1 MEVTF
6 SWQPCCTGSIHRDG
20 HSSPEGWAKPWQEEH
35 KHVLVPVPVVP
46 PASTDIMACTA
57 VLTPVSLWEY
67 FCCAFLLS
75 PTASHQVM
83 PKKHGKCVCM
93 PSHVT
98 IISLRNSGSPK
109 SFNHS
114 PRQHKVHYHAL
125 SDFFRD
131 YFFPFGWWCNWS
143 YFPTAILAAT
153 DLEAWCAFEES

>member
-1 MEVTF
+1 
-6 SWQPCCTGSIHRDG
+6 
-20 HSSPEGWAKPWQEEH
+20 
-35 KHVLVPVPVVP
+35 
-46 PASTDIMACTA
+46 MACTA

-114 PRQHKVHYHAL
+114 PRQHKVHYHTL

-153 DLEAWCAFEES
+153 DLEAWCLWGELTQQKQLYRDQRYKSLSSQAAVSAASAGKGFHWKPDLKVNTVDTKISF